1 MFLPQFFGIFPSCSP
16 GGAFFGGFNTGQGP
30 KRGLR
35 KGIEMEASSSRSRVR
50 PIVVDFLA
58 TLFVTFCI
66 GVAAA
71 VILGACVVLMAGEAS
86 GAEPGERSPRKTD
99 AAREG
104 ARAGETRAKAT
115 ELTLTHHLV
124 TKYASLIAIER
135 TPARPVD
142 PDGGAPARAVL
153 APAPRPRPAKID

>member
-1 MFLPQFFGIFPSCSP
+1 MFLPQFFGSFPSSSP

-30 KRGLR
+30 KRGLH
-35 KGIEMEASSSRSRVR
+35 KGIEMEASSGSSRVR

-71 VILGACVVLMAGEAS
+71 VILGACAMLMAGEAR
-86 GAEPGERSPRKTD
+86 GADPGERAPVKMEAVRED
-99 AAREG
+99 ACA
-104 ARAGETRAKAT
+104 ADTRAKAI
-115 ELTLTHHLV
+115 ELV

-142 PDGGAPARAVL
+142 PDRSASAPSL
-153 APAPRPRPAKID
+153 RP